1 MGEKSKKNNNL
12 VRYNILL
19 KRDNPSDNELI
30 EYLEEND
37 LDVAW
42 IRRLIRDYKNGKYIS
57 VDEIEKLK
65 KLGMLGVFQSNQP
78 VITNT
83 IETHNNKEK
92 AYNEKNS
99 YIDEEI
105 DEDDDFEDIGGGLI

>member
-65 KLGMLGVFQSNQP
+65 KLGMLGVVQTTQP

-83 IETHNNKEK
+83 IETQSNENKTYTEST
-92 AYNEKNS
+92 S

-105 DEDDDFEDIGGGLI
+105 DEDDDFEDIGGGSI